1 MLVSIV
7 ELGIAQPLC
16 WLPLGHVPTNSG
28 SGISIF
34 RSFRLMRVFKLARSW
49 TALQNLL
56 LTIMKSLSGL
66 VYFGILLLLFSY
78 VKETLAKAHRHA

>member
-1 MLVSIV
+1 
-7 ELGIAQPLC
+7 
-16 WLPLGHVPTNSG
+16 
-28 SGISIF
+28 
-34 RSFRLMRVFKLARSW
+34 MRVFKLARSW